1 MKIGLSFS
9 RCVADIVQ
17 GVVDIEDVLVIV
29 ARTDFDPTIEEQWN
43 SIWQGYEA
51 RGEWYGL
58 DHDATQQVTLDLW
71 NEGKLHQPRKFG
83 AYPTRRP
90 EFWLEAVLPSSEL
103 ERNPAAKAAWT
114 KFQNIAA
121 LTNVD
126 IDESYQ

>member
-17 GVVDIEDVLVIV
+17 GTVDIHDVLVVV
-29 ARTDFDPTIEEQWN
+29 ARTDFDPNINEQWN
-43 SIWQGYEA
+43 SIWHGYES

-58 DHDATQQVTLDLW
+58 DHDATKQVTLDLW
-71 NEGKLHQPRKFG
+71 NLGKLHQPRKFG
-83 AYPTRRP
+83 AFPSRRP

-103 ERNPAAKAAWT
+103 ERNPAAKAAWN

-121 LTNVD
+121 LTDVE
-126 IDESYQ
+126 IDDQYQ

>member
-9 RCVADIVQ
+9 RCIADIVE
-17 GVVDIEDVLVIV
+17 GRVDADDVLVIV
-29 ARTDFDPTIEEQWN
+29 ARTDFDPTIPEQWK
-43 SIWQGYEA
+43 SIWQGYHD

-58 DHDATQQVTLDLW
+58 DHDTVFDTTLELW
-71 NEGKLHQPRKFG
+71 NDGKLHQPRKFG
-83 AYPTRRP
+83 AWPSRRP

-103 ERNPAAKAAWT
+103 ERNPAAKAAWS
-114 KFQNIAA
+114 KFQTIAG